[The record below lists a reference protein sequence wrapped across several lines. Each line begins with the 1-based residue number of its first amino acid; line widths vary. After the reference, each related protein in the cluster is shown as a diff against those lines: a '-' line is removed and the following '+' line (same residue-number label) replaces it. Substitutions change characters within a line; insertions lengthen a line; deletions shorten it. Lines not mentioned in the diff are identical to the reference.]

1 MKELTAENKL
11 DLIFQ
16 INNDIVNTKMTKTVM
31 QEVMNLQHCII
42 NNIINPRVHNTND
55 LTDLCVVFGRVCN
68 ALEQPGKYDGNYRKV
83 LSDNYFVTT
92 GIPDTAKI
100 RLIKE
105 RNDLYCSV
113 NDKLSDK
120 EKWDIAQ
127 SVRVLI
133 KLMNFWQPEKEE
145 R

>member
-1 MKELTAENKL
+1 MKAITAENKL
-11 DLIFQ
+11 DLVFQ
-16 INNDIVNTKMTKTVM
+16 INNGIVNTKMTKTVM

-68 ALEQPGKYDGNYRKV
+68 MLEQPGKYDGNYRKI
-83 LSDNYFVTT
+83 LSDNYFVTA
-92 GIPDTAKI
+92 GITENAKI
-100 RLIKE
+100 RLVKE

-113 NDKLSDK
+113 KNDKLSDK

-127 SVRVLI
+127 CVRVLI
-133 KLMNFWQPEKEE
+133 KLMNFWKPEE
-145 R
+145 